1 MGLAYIVCTLVLT
14 VYGQLA
20 IKHQVNLAGSLPAT
34 LDMKIEYIVKLL
46 LNPWVISGFIGAFL
60 AAVSWMMA
68 LSQFP
73 LSYAYPFMSL
83 SFVLIPFFS
92 AFFFKEV
99 IQMPQVV
106 GLFFIVLGVVIGS
119 KR

>member
-1 MGLAYIVCTLVLT
+1 MKYLYIFFTIFFT
-14 VYGQLA
+14 VYGQLVV
-20 IKHQVNLAGSLPAT
+20 KWQVNLAGDLPTDLGSKMEYT
-34 LDMKIEYIVKLL
+34 LKLL

-83 SFVLIPFFS
+83 SFILVPFFS